1 MISSLVRPDN
11 GFFRNASEV
20 VKDHLFFAKGS
31 RVKVVAS
38 GVLPMRIT
46 KGPHMRMHVR

>member
-11 GFFRNASEV
+11 GFFRNTSEV
-20 VKDHLFFAKGS
+20 VKDHLFFANGS
-31 RVKVVAS
+31 KVKVVAC

-46 KGPHMRMHVR
+46 KGPHLRMQVR